1 MKKLIPIVFI
11 LGMLSLIIQFAIQA
25 ITKHHEV
32 DYSIITNN
40 NSYMINE
47 IMNVKEKEH
56 IYTFKVTEKNNNDI
70 FYFNFSH
77 NYNKQDTIIKDIEYF
92 NDGDLSCIFPIYKK
106 KFSSNV
112 FCNYKGVQVSSSYLK
127 QINNKELDSVISK
140 LKKEGHKFDVWNKKD
155 TTPEV
160 IDKGFSVYKKNLP
173 SNIVFSMWYYTGFF
187 AIGKDEIEQRKFL
200 NIDRYEND
208 KSYFVDNYMFVINT
222 DDFGV
227 TGYSNYYIFDVAN
240 SSKIKF
246 DFTEQV
252 SNNMYF
258 NGDFEGNI
266 YYTDLDKKKQFALT
280 PKSNMLLEVGN
291 KEDGFKAVKDGKLIT
306 VPAKD
311 FLNKKVYFDK
321 VIKNDKLV
329 KLYNAKD
336 IRKENDLY
344 YFVSEDGNFY
354 RANVNDVKHAILLF
368 NFKSVSDWIV
378 KEGNIMVVSEDTV
391 YFYNDD
397 IGLLPMYVNSELKYN
412 YKNICNFTL
421 KKDS

>member
-11 LGMLSLIIQFAIQA
+11 LGMLSLIIQFAIQE

-127 QINNKELDSVISK
+127 QINNKELDSVISQ

-160 IDKGFSVYKKNLP
+160 IDKGFSVYK
-173 SNIVFSMWYYTGFF
+173 
-187 AIGKDEIEQRKFL
+187 
-200 NIDRYEND
+200 
-208 KSYFVDNYMFVINT
+208 
-222 DDFGV
+222 
-227 TGYSNYYIFDVAN
+227 
-240 SSKIKF
+240 
-246 DFTEQV
+246 
-252 SNNMYF
+252 
-258 NGDFEGNI
+258 
-266 YYTDLDKKKQFALT
+266 
-280 PKSNMLLEVGN
+280 
-291 KEDGFKAVKDGKLIT
+291 
-306 VPAKD
+306 
-311 FLNKKVYFDK
+311 
-321 VIKNDKLV
+321 
-329 KLYNAKD
+329 
-336 IRKENDLY
+336 
-344 YFVSEDGNFY
+344 
-354 RANVNDVKHAILLF
+354 
-368 NFKSVSDWIV
+368 
-378 KEGNIMVVSEDTV
+378 
-391 YFYNDD
+391 
-397 IGLLPMYVNSELKYN
+397 
-412 YKNICNFTL
+412 
-421 KKDS
+421 